1 MQIKSRAG
9 ERNSSVIASRVSS
22 QKCWYYTLYALSSE
36 WTHRVMM
43 VPQVVM
49 MEAPWL
55 PILLRLDS
63 QVDRY
68 YTRHIAPSTLMCE
81 VVTIPMLA

>member
-1 MQIKSRAG
+1 
-9 ERNSSVIASRVSS
+9 
-22 QKCWYYTLYALSSE
+22 
-36 WTHRVMM
+36 MM

-68 YTRHIAPSTLMCE
+68 YTRHMTPSRLICE
-81 VVTIPMLA
+81 VVTIPILA